1 MLDYTE
7 DDFEDVF
14 PLVFQVCSY
23 FSISLAFVNL
33 YVKADLHKLN

>member
-14 PLVFQVCSY
+14 HLTFQVCSY
-23 FSISLAFVNL
+23 VSFSLPFVDL
-33 YVKADLHKLN
+33 CVKADLR